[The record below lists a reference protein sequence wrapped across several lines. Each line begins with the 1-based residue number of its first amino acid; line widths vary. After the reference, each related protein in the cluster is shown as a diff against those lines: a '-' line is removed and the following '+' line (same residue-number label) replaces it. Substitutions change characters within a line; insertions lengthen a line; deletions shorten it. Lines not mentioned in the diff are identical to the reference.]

1 MRIERLVVGAFGLFN
16 RGITLDFRN
25 APFIVVHGDNESGK
39 STIMEAIVA
48 TIFGFANARDEEARR
63 PWAEH
68 DLYSCAVA
76 LRMDDSSLLE
86 IGRNFQTH
94 DVRVRQAK
102 DDEITT
108 IFSGKASPRSR
119 SSETKHY
126 ADLLHERLNLGEASL
141 FESSVF
147 VRQEQL
153 ATELGEGIRRVV
165 SGSGGTDYERSL
177 NALQDRFFL
186 LTKNNPWGSRDKQN
200 PRQIETL
207 ESQRNDIKQKLS
219 DQRDAE
225 QRLNELI
232 GQRRQYEESI
242 AKLERDINETKQ
254 ALEGV
259 ARLNQ
264 LKEERR
270 RLSETETT
278 LRQEIEHLQNTKE
291 RILIIQRELNE
302 KYPDFDGAG
311 MPFQQKLALS
321 SELEDEARRRE
332 QALSIER
339 TRLDAAQRNERRVAA
354 IILSTALALILAVLG
369 FLVVRITG
377 CLAGLLVGAALG
389 YLLSRLVPYVPGA
402 RSAIAR
408 ARVAM
413 LKEQLDDLQE
423 RRTQVV
429 NEIIALCGTSDIAA
443 ISVQFEEYRALKT
456 QLQKAEQDVERAP
469 PEEEMQPQMNEVLQE
484 LAVVQTQI
492 EQLLATSASLRELAD
507 DPHEALACETRLRG
521 TLEENAAALDAA
533 EQRLNELDVAIA
545 SQGAAGIQNRAS
557 LEEQCEEI
565 QRELDQLALRR
576 DALKC
581 AVDVMAEAIAE
592 YRKDYLP
599 RLEREIGDQFSAI
612 VGNKYGRIH
621 FDKSLVPR
629 LDGPDRADITPAELS
644 VGTRDQL
651 YFAMRLAF
659 ARQMSGSEALP
670 LILDDPFGN
679 FDEHRLAAVRQLLE
693 STSAHQQI
701 ILFTHDRR
709 LSDWGGLV
717 IDLNETGASER

>member
-16 RGITLDFRN
+16 RGISLDFGS
-25 APFIVVHGDNESGK
+25 APFIVVRGDNESGK
-39 STIMEAIVA
+39 STLMEAIVA
-48 TIFGFANARDEEARR
+48 TIFGFANARDEDARR

-86 IGRNFQTH
+86 IGRNFQTQ
-94 DVRVRQAK
+94 DVRVREARG
-102 DDEITT
+102 DEITT

-119 SSETKHY
+119 LSEAKHY
-126 ADLLHERLNLGEASL
+126 ADLLHERLNLAEASL
-141 FESSVF
+141 FDSSVF

-177 NALQDRFFL
+177 NALQERFFL
-186 LTKNNPWGSRDKQN
+186 LTKNNPWSSRDKQN

-207 ESQRNDIKQKLS
+207 ESQRNDIKQKLD

-225 QRLNELI
+225 QRLDELI
-232 GQRRQYEESI
+232 GQRRQCEESI
-242 AKLERDINETKQ
+242 GTLKREIDETKQ
-254 ALEGV
+254 ALDGV

-264 LKEERR
+264 LKEERS
-270 RLSETETT
+270 RLSETEVS
-278 LRQEIEHLQNTKE
+278 LRREIENVQNTKE
-291 RILIIQRELNE
+291 RIVNIERELNE
-302 KYPDFDGAG
+302 KYPDFDSAG

-339 TRLDAAQRNERRVAA
+339 NRLDAAQRNERRVAA
-354 IILSTALALILAVLG
+354 IILSTALAVILAVVGL
-369 FLVVRITG
+369 LVGEIAG

-402 RSAIAR
+402 RSAIGR

-413 LKEQLDDLQE
+413 LKEQLDEIQE
-423 RRTQVV
+423 RRAQVV
-429 NEIIALCGTSDIAA
+429 NEIVALCGTSDIAA
-443 ISVQFEEYRALKT
+443 ISGQFEEYRALKT
-456 QLQKAEQDVERAP
+456 QLQKAEQDVERAR
-469 PEEEMQPQMNEVLQE
+469 PEDEVQPQKHEVLQE

-492 EQLLATSASLRELAD
+492 EQLLANSPSLRQLAED
-507 DPHEALACETRLRG
+507 SHEALACETRLRG
-521 TLEENAAALDAA
+521 TLEKSAADLEAA

-545 SQGAAGIQNRAS
+545 SQSAAGIQNRAS

-581 AVDVMAEAIAE
+581 AVDVMAEAITE

-599 RLEREIGDQFSAI
+599 RLEREIADQFAAI
-612 VGNKYGRIH
+612 VGNRYSRIH
-621 FDKSLVPR
+621 FDKSLEPR
-629 LDGPDRADITPAELS
+629 LDGPDRAEITPAELS
-644 VGTRDQL
+644 VGARDQL
-651 YFAMRLAF
+651 YFAMRVAF
-659 ARQMSGSEALP
+659 ARQMSGSETLP
-670 LILDDPFGN
+670 LILDDPFGS

-701 ILFTHDRR
+701 VLFTHDRR
-709 LSDWGGLV
+709 LADWGELV
-717 IDLNETGASER
+717 IDLNETAAS

>member
-16 RGITLDFRN
+16 CGITLDFGS
-25 APFIVVHGDNESGK
+25 APFIVVRGDNESGK
-39 STIMEAIVA
+39 STLMEAIVA
-48 TIFGFANARDEEARR
+48 TIFGFSNARDEEARR

-68 DLYSCAVA
+68 DLYSCAIA

-102 DDEITT
+102 DDNITT
-108 IFSGKASPRSR
+108 LFSGKASPRSR
-119 SSETKHY
+119 SADTKHY
-126 ADLLHERLNLGEASL
+126 VDLLHERLNLAEASL

-153 ATELGEGIRRVV
+153 ATEFGEGMRRVV
-165 SGSGGTDYERSL
+165 SGSGGADYERSL
-177 NALQDRFFL
+177 NALQEHFFQ
-186 LTKNNPWGSRDKQN
+186 LTKTNPWGPRDKQN

-207 ESQRNDIKQKLS
+207 ESQRNDISQKLN
-219 DQRDAE
+219 DQQDAE
-225 QRLNELI
+225 RRLDELI
-232 GQRRQYEESI
+232 GQRQQC
-242 AKLERDINETKQ
+242 DETIEALKREIDETNK

-259 ARLNQ
+259 ARLNR
-264 LKEERR
+264 LKEERT
-270 RLSETETT
+270 RLSEAELS
-278 LRQEIEHLQNTKE
+278 LRREIENLQNTRT
-291 RILIIQRELNE
+291 RIVNIERELNE

-321 SELEDEARRRE
+321 SELEDETRRRE
-332 QALSIER
+332 QAVSLER
-339 TRLDAAQRNERRVAA
+339 NRLDVAQRNERRVAG
-354 IILSTALALILAVLG
+354 IILSTALAIGLAVVGL
-369 FLVVRITG
+369 LVVGITG
-377 CLAGLLVGAALG
+377 CFGGLLVGGALG
-389 YLLSRLVPYVPGA
+389 YLLSRLVPYVLGA

-413 LKEQLDDLQE
+413 LSEQLDEIQE
-423 RRTQVV
+423 RRAQIV
-429 NEIIALCGTSDIAA
+429 NEIVALCGTSDIAA

-456 QLQKAEQDVERAP
+456 QLQKAQQDVERAC
-469 PEEEMQPQMNEVLQE
+469 PEEEMQPQRNDILQQ

-492 EQLLATSASLRELAD
+492 EQLLEISPSLRQLAED
-507 DPHEALACETRLRG
+507 AHEALACETRLRG
-521 TLEENAAALDAA
+521 TLEKRATDLDAA
-533 EQRLNELDVAIA
+533 RQRINELDVAIA
-545 SQGAAGIQNRAS
+545 TQSAAGIENRAN
-557 LEEQCEEI
+557 LEEQHEEI

-581 AVDVMAEAIAE
+581 AVDVMAEAITE

-599 RLEREIGDQFSAI
+599 RLEREIADQFSAI
-612 VGNKYGRIH
+612 VGNRYSRIH
-621 FDKSLVPR
+621 FDKSLEPR
-629 LDGPDRADITPAELS
+629 VDGPDRADITPAELS

-659 ARQMSGSEALP
+659 ARQMSEGETLP

-679 FDEHRLAAVRQLLE
+679 FDEHRLAAVRQILK
-693 STSAHQQI
+693 SACANRQI

-709 LSDWGGLV
+709 LCDWGELV
-717 IDLNETGASER
+717 IDLNETATS